1 MINQVYQLVAPRQ
14 IEVTYDE
21 RSLNSD
27 RVVVRPTY
35 LSICHADQRYFTGSR
50 SAEVLA
56 KKLPMAMIHE
66 GIGKVVHDPSGTFP
80 IGTLVAMVPN
90 TPSETDAIIGEN
102 YLRTSRFRSSGY
114 DGYMQDYVFI
124 KPDRL
129 VVVPADLDPEVA
141 AFTEL
146 VSVSVHAMTRF
157 DQIAHS
163 RRETFGVWGDGNL
176 GFITAL
182 MLRKLYPEAKLL
194 VFGKTQ
200 SKLDYFSFADETY
213 HIDQIPESVSF
224 NHGFE
229 CVGGIGSQYA
239 INQMI
244 DYIIPEG
251 TMALLGVS
259 EEPVAVNTRMILEK
273 GLRVYGSSRS
283 TPADFARTMELYQLY
298 PDIPAYLSN
307 LVSGVFQIRQIEDIH
322 QAFESDLTN
331 RFGKTVME
339 WCM

>member
-90 TPSETDAIIGEN
+90 TPSETDEIIGEN

-124 KPDRL
+124 KPVRL
-129 VVVPADLDPEVA
+129 VVVPADAEK
-141 AFTEL
+141 
-146 VSVSVHAMTRF
+146 
-157 DQIAHS
+157 
-163 RRETFGVWGDGNL
+163 REK
-176 GFITAL
+176 A
-182 MLRKLYPEAKLL
+182 
-194 VFGKTQ
+194 
-200 SKLDYFSFADETY
+200 
-213 HIDQIPESVSF
+213 
-224 NHGFE
+224 
-229 CVGGIGSQYA
+229 SQGHHTH
-239 INQMI
+239 
-244 DYIIPEG
+244 DH
-251 TMALLGVS
+251 T
-259 EEPVAVNTRMILEK
+259 
-273 GLRVYGSSRS
+273 
-283 TPADFARTMELYQLY
+283 
-298 PDIPAYLSN
+298 
-307 LVSGVFQIRQIEDIH
+307 H
-322 QAFESDLTN
+322 
-331 RFGKTVME
+331 
-339 WCM
+339 

>member
-1 MINQVYQLVAPRQ
+1 
-14 IEVTYDE
+14 
-21 RSLNSD
+21 
-27 RVVVRPTY
+27 
-35 LSICHADQRYFTGSR
+35 
-50 SAEVLA
+50 
-56 KKLPMAMIHE
+56 
-66 GIGKVVHDPSGTFP
+66 
-80 IGTLVAMVPN
+80 
-90 TPSETDAIIGEN
+90 
-102 YLRTSRFRSSGY
+102 
-114 DGYMQDYVFI
+114 
-124 KPDRL
+124 
-129 VVVPADLDPEVA
+129 
-141 AFTEL
+141 
-146 VSVSVHAMTRF
+146 MTRF
-157 DQIAHS
+157 DQIAHA
-163 RRETFGVWGDGNL
+163 RRETFGIWGDGNL

-182 MLRKLYPEAKLL
+182 LLRKLYPEAKLL

-213 HIDQIPESVSF
+213 HIDQIPEGVAF

-259 EEPVAVNTRMILEK
+259 EEPVSVNTRMILEK

-283 TPADFARTMELYQLY
+283 TPTDFARTMELYQTY
-298 PDIPAYLSN
+298 PDIPEYLSN
-307 LVSGVFQIRQIEDIH
+307 LVAGVFQIRQIEDIH